1 MTIQQIEDAEY
12 HYDDFKVYP
21 YCPESTPGNWSRH
34 FARIIRETLKR
45 MKNKDSNA
53 AVLRISYG

>member
-21 YCPESTPGNWSRH
+21 YEEENWHSH
-34 FARIIRETLKR
+34 FARVIAETVKR
-45 MKNKDSNA
+45 IKGK
-53 AVLRISYG
+53 

>member
-34 FARIIRETLKR
+34 FARVIAETVKRLKG
-45 MKNKDSNA
+45 K
-53 AVLRISYG
+53 